1 MFEINE
7 CHIGMLTDADLRTLV
22 ARLAIAELRG
32 QGCPISAV
40 TAGGD
45 QDAPDG
51 GVDVRVDVPVEPQ
64 VADFV
69 PRRQTGFQVKKPDM
83 GPAAIAKEM
92 RPKGAL
98 RPVIAEL
105 AKAGGAYVIVS
116 AKGSVAD
123 GALTARKQAMRAAV
137 ARAENADALHL
148 DFYDRVRLAT
158 WVNEH
163 PGVVAWLRDRVGQP
177 LAGWRSIG
185 DWTDTGVVEE
195 TAYFM
200 GDKTCLIDERS
211 KEREKLPMA
220 EGIARLRRALRESGQ
235 CLRLIGLSGL
245 GKTRLVQALFE
256 SSVGEAPLD
265 PGLAVYTDYSEETD
279 PTARDMARALV
290 ADGRRAI
297 LIVDNCNPATHAELA
312 RICSASGSPVSLITV
327 EYDVRDDEPERTEV
341 FRLEATSPELVASW
355 LKPTFPGVSQVDRE
369 RIAEFS
375 DGNFRVARALAET
388 LGKGDSLGQLKNRD
402 LFARIFDQRNTPNA
416 GLLEAAEDLALLYS
430 YDGEDTTPDGELSAI
445 ARLSSTTPAKLFAAT
460 AELRRRGIVQSR
472 GRWRAILPHAIANP
486 LATYALER
494 IPPSDFD
501 AFCAALSP
509 RMLKSLSRRLG
520 YLHDS
525 AEAKAAVARW
535 LKPDGPLGDLLAVG
549 QQAMDILANIAPV
562 APETVLAKLEA
573 ELDGPNGAAIVAP
586 DMPQRG
592 QWIGL
597 VKALAYEPHMFESA
611 AMLLARF
618 LVGEKQSQNYNTAET
633 AFTELFHLYLS
644 GTRAPPA
651 QRRDV
656 ALRLA
661 TSGDAGLRRCGA
673 IALGA
678 LLEASRFT
686 STSTFDFGARPRDWG
701 WHPAIYKDVWD
712 WHDAAIAL
720 AVELAPVMPEA
731 RGILGRELRDLWHH
745 GACHGAIEAAATE
758 LLKTG
763 PWIEGWLGLRAA
775 YKYDSKGMLAKV
787 RKRLEKLI
795 DRLKPVDLVDQARAA
810 ILSRMN
816 GGYDIVDGEADD
828 GDAMHGW
835 NKVAA
840 YARDIG
846 KAMAT
851 EPEVRRVFV
860 LEVLAEH
867 NAPRAAEFGQGL
879 ADGTEDL
886 AALWQELVALV
897 RPIAANERDTTVL
910 GGFLY
915 QANIRDP
922 NFCGP
927 VLDAVVSDPDMSR
940 HLPYFQARV
949 ALDAT
954 GLARLRRAIGL
965 GTIEAINFHAIANGL
980 IGTAPAGDVADLLED
995 IAGLESGVERA
1006 LDILHMYFY
1015 REREEKREHDP
1026 RLVAK
1031 GRELLARADF
1041 TKQGMLRDYGLKGVI
1056 RISLAGDAG
1065 RDTARTVCRSIR
1077 GALDKVR
1084 ISSQDL
1090 QHVLKG
1096 LFQVH
1101 PDIALD
1107 EFLLPTPL
1115 PRNRF
1120 VLERAYGLE
1129 GPIASLDSEI
1139 LATWAD
1145 RDPGVRYPLIGG
1157 GLNLFLGGHDE
1168 DAGELSPVFLAL
1180 LDRAPEKRA
1189 FLGNFWDRLHPHG
1202 WSGSLA
1208 DVLLRRRARIKSLE
1222 DHPSAVVRQWVA
1234 DMDGEFDRWIESERS
1249 RDRQHEESF
1258 E

>member
-1 MFEINE
+1 MFEIAE
-7 CHIGMLTDADLRTLV
+7 RHIGMLTDADLRTLV
-22 ARLAIAELRG
+22 SRLALAELRG
-32 QGCPISAV
+32 QGCPLSAV

-51 GVDVRVDVPVEPQ
+51 GVDVRIDSLVALD

-83 GPAAIAKEM
+83 GPAAITKEM
-92 RPKGAL
+92 RPKGML
-98 RPVIAEL
+98 RPVISEL

-116 AKGSVAD
+116 AQGSVAD
-123 GALTARKQAMRAAV
+123 SALTARKKAMRAAV
-137 ARAENADALHL
+137 AGAENTDGLYL

-163 PGVVAWLRDRVGQP
+163 PGVIAWLRDRIGQP
-177 LAGWRSIG
+177 LAGWRSVG
-185 DWTDTGVVEE
+185 DWSDTGVAEE
-195 TAYFM
+195 TAYFVS
-200 GDKTCLIDERS
+200 DKTCLVDERS
-211 KEREKLPMA
+211 KEREKLPIA
-220 EGIARLRRALRESGQ
+220 EGIVRLRDALREPGQ

-290 ADGRRAI
+290 AEGRRAI

-312 RICSASGSPVSLITV
+312 RICSAKGSPVSLITV

-341 FRLEATSPELVASW
+341 FRLEAISPELVASW
-355 LKPTFPGVSQVDRE
+355 LKQVFSDMSQVDRE
-369 RIAEFS
+369 RIATFS

-388 LGKGDSLGQLKNRD
+388 LGKGETLGQLKNRD
-402 LFARIFDQRNTPNA
+402 LFVRIFDQRNAPNP

-430 YDGEDTTPDGELSAI
+430 YDGEDTAQDGELAAI
-445 ARLSSTTPAKLFAAT
+445 ARLSATTPARLFAAT
-460 AELRRRGIVQSR
+460 AELRRRGLVQSR

-486 LATYALER
+486 LAAYALER
-494 IPPSDFD
+494 IPPADFD
-501 AFCAALSP
+501 AFCARLSP
-509 RMLKSLSRRLG
+509 RMLKSVSRRLG

-525 AEAKAAVARW
+525 PEAKAAVTRW
-535 LKPDGPLGDLLAVG
+535 LQPNGPPGDLLSVG

-562 APETVLAKLEA
+562 APEIVLAKLEA
-573 ELDGPNGAAIVAP
+573 ELDGPNGPAIVAP
-586 DMPQRG
+586 DMPQRD

-597 VKALAYEPHMFESA
+597 VKALAYEPDMFESA
-611 AMLLARF
+611 AMLLAR
-618 LVGEKQSQNYNTAET
+618 LLAGETRAQNYNTAET

-644 GTRAPPA
+644 GTRASPA

-656 ALRLA
+656 AARLA
-661 TSGDAGLRRCGA
+661 RSGDGELRRCGA
-673 IALGA
+673 IALGG

-686 STSTFDFGARPRDWG
+686 STSTFDFGARSRDWG
-701 WHPAIYKDVWD
+701 WHPAIYKDVWG

-731 RGILGRELRDLWHH
+731 GGILGRELRDLWHYA
-745 GACHGAIEAAATE
+745 ACHGAIETAATE
-758 LLKTG
+758 LLESG

-775 YKYDSKGMLAKV
+775 HKYDSKGMPAKV

-795 DRLKPVDLVDQARAA
+795 DHLKPIDLVDQAHAG

-828 GDAMHGW
+828 GDAMQGW
-835 NKVAA
+835 NKAAA
-840 YARDIG
+840 YAREIG

-851 EPEVRRVFV
+851 EPEARRIFV
-860 LEVLAEH
+860 PEVLAEH

-879 ADGTEDL
+879 ADGADDL
-886 AALWQELVALV
+886 AAMWQELVAAV
-897 RPIAANERDTTVL
+897 RPIAASECDTTVL

-915 QANIRDP
+915 RANKRDP
-922 NFCGP
+922 DFCSP
-927 VLDAVVSDPDMSR
+927 VLDAAVTDPDLSR

-949 ALDAT
+949 DLGAAA
-954 GLARLRRAIGL
+954 LARLRRAIAL
-965 GTIEAINFHAIANGL
+965 GTVGAINFFAIANGL
-980 IGTAPAGDVADLLED
+980 IGVAPARDLADLLDEL
-995 IAGLESGVERA
+995 AGLDGGVERA

-1015 REREEKREHDP
+1015 RDREEKRDHDP

-1031 GRELLARADF
+1031 GRDLLARADF

-1065 RDTARTVCRSIR
+1065 RETARTVCRSIR
-1077 GALDKVR
+1077 AALDKVR

-1090 QHVLKG
+1090 QYILKG

-1115 PRNRF
+1115 RRNRF

-1129 GPIASLDSEI
+1129 GPIAGPDSKI
-1139 LATWAD
+1139 LAAWAAH
-1145 RDPGVRYPLIGG
+1145 DPAVRYPLLGG
-1157 GLNLFLGGHDE
+1157 GLNLFLDGHDE

-1180 LDRAPEKRA
+1180 LDRAPDKRA

-1208 DVLLRRRARIKSLE
+1208 DVLLRRRARIKPLK
-1222 DHPSAVVRQWVA
+1222 DHPSADVRRWVT
-1234 DMDGEFDRWIESERS
+1234 DMEGELDRWIESERA
-1249 RDRQHEESF
+1249 RDRRHEESF